1 MSNFCKRDSPHRRF
15 LSRRRSMQEKDLFE
29 YAVIRVIPRVE
40 REEFLNVGVILYCSA
55 QDFLQTAFELNEERL
70 RAFACD
76 LNISEIEEHLFAF
89 EQISAGGAKA
99 GTIGKLP
106 LGERFRWLTA
116 PRSTIVQTSP
126 VHTGLT
132 ADPAAELTHLF
143 DTLVRIPP

>member
-1 MSNFCKRDSPHRRF
+1 
-15 LSRRRSMQEKDLFE
+15 MQEKDLFE

-55 QDFLQTAFELNEERL
+55 QDFLQTAFELNKERL

-76 LNISEIEEHLFAF
+76 LNIAEIEEHLFAF

-126 VHTGLT
+126 VHTGLCSDARET
-132 ADPAAELTHLF
+132 LARLLTK
-143 DTLVRIPP
+143 LVR